1 MATDPAAAYSGAIEN
16 GPPVLQRR
24 VKMISA
30 FSRISE
36 NVLFSVLLAAVVGW
50 TALSL
55 TAADAAAP
63 AAASCPMAD
72 VGAGINHS

>member
-1 MATDPAAAYSGAIEN
+1 
-16 GPPVLQRR
+16 
-24 VKMISA
+24 MISA

>member
-1 MATDPAAAYSGAIEN
+1 
-16 GPPVLQRR
+16 
-24 VKMISA
+24 MISA

-36 NVLFSVLLAAVVGW
+36 NVLFSLLLAAVVGW

-63 AAASCPMAD
+63 AASCSMAD
-72 VGAGINHS
+72 VGAGISHS